1 MTSNH
6 NLNPNQKPNQIEEL
20 ASGLERFSAELRK
33 HHALQPPLRA
43 PKLGSAELS
52 IPPAPSAYI
61 SDPMD
66 EFTNVCGELLDPL
79 SVIRVT
85 AHISA
90 AQPFGSIA
98 SAADQRFLQTETA
111 YLGGKPLS
119 TVDVSGCMSLVRL
132 GAGDQTVLLPSVHGT
147 RWIPEPGVYELE
159 LMKHAAPNVP
169 SDVLVLQ
176 QFGKASP
183 GPATTPWVLRRLG
196 LQESVELDLHRV
208 LASLKPGH
216 QAFLMAALSRP
227 DIEAALQA
235 STAPAGLYP
244 RTAGRSFVLRAGI
257 LAAMRVNAH
266 DLDRDEA
273 SLVRLAAV
281 LADLGKLDLPNKPPL
296 VESSSSSSSS
306 SLPRPD
312 EIEPGR
318 RTHPGTVQVLQ
329 ALLNRLETLEPED
342 ASRLRALWSG
352 ESERPFRLG
361 SRFGPLSQNP
371 VDPVVA
377 RLGCALGDA
386 LCRARDEDHRRL
398 SAPSSTPDD
407 QSDGR
412 CAGDDAE
419 ARSASGVKSVPAPAP
434 ARVLAPMAT
443 RLPVP
448 DSKGEGGT
456 TSVETPV
463 GERRPPPQRLA
474 IFPRTEME
482 HELMEAV
489 WDALDDPNDIF
500 LQEPDVVG
508 ESRGETGHEV
518 GDDARGGDSGDAHE
532 GARGAGDVF
541 FCADAATHT
550 EELLRR
556 EYSVGRMPPLS
567 LDWAAGMLDG
577 DGCIAIVKQPFRH
590 RKTIY
595 RLVVCIVQ
603 NCRQTLEH
611 FQKCLNLPGTIYE
624 VARKLQHNKQV
635 YTLNYSGPHAMRLV
649 QMLQG
654 HLVRKRLEAAVA
666 LSFCENGQIS
676 RRFGCHGVPAHI
688 HDIRVAH
695 YKKLRALK

>member
-6 NLNPNQKPNQIEEL
+6 NPNPNQKPNQIEEL
-20 ASGLERFSAELRK
+20 ANGLERFTAELRK
-33 HHALQPPLRA
+33 QHALQLPQGA
-43 PKLGSAELS
+43 PQPFSAELS
-52 IPPAPSAYI
+52 TPPAPSAYI

-98 SAADQRFLQTETA
+98 SEADQRFLETEMA
-111 YLGGKPLS
+111 YRGGTPPS
-119 TVDVSGCMSLVRL
+119 MVDLSGCMSLVRL

-176 QFGKASP
+176 QFGKAFP
-183 GPATTPWVLRRLG
+183 GPATTPWVLRHLG
-196 LQESVELDLHRV
+196 LQDAVELDLHRV
-208 LASLKPGH
+208 LASLKPVH

-227 DIEAALQA
+227 DIEAAQQA
-235 STAPAGLYP
+235 STAPAGRYP
-244 RTAGRSFVLRAGI
+244 QTAGHSFVLRAGI

-281 LADLGKLDLPNKPPL
+281 LADLGALDLPNKPLL
-296 VESSSSSSSS
+296 VESSSSASPS
-306 SLPRPD
+306 SLSRSDEMELRRRAHPD
-312 EIEPGR
+312 
-318 RTHPGTVQVLQ
+318 TVQVLR
-329 ALLNRLETLEPED
+329 ALLSRLETLEPED

-352 ESERPFRLG
+352 EGERPFRLG
-361 SRFGPLSQNP
+361 SRFGPLSPNP
-371 VDPVVA
+371 VDPDVA

-386 LCRARDEDHRRL
+386 LSRARDEDHRRL
-398 SAPSSTPDD
+398 SVLSSTPDG
-407 QSDGR
+407 QSDGLR
-412 CAGDDAE
+412 AHDDAE
-419 ARSASGVKSVPAPAP
+419 VARG
-434 ARVLAPMAT
+434 ARVVESVLAPA
-443 RLPVP
+443 LALVVPVP
-448 DSKGEGGT
+448 IRPPVPNSKGKSGVASNGD
-456 TSVETPV
+456 PAIAL
-463 GERRPPPQRLA
+463 RRAPQRLA
-474 IFPRTEME
+474 IFPRSEME
-482 HELMEAV
+482 YELMEAM
-489 WDALDDPNDIF
+489 WDALEDPSDICV
-500 LQEPDVVG
+500 E
-508 ESRGETGHEV
+508 EAEC
-518 GDDARGGDSGDAHE
+518 GGDTNRDSDDEPSGDVGGSTSGDAQD
-532 GARGAGDVF
+532 GSNGLGQALLFSDD
-541 FCADAATHT
+541 DATT
-550 EELLRR
+550 EELVRR
-556 EYSVGRMPPLS
+556 TYSVSRMPPPS

-577 DGCIAIVKQPFRH
+577 DGCIAIVKQPFRS
-590 RKTIY
+590 RRSIY

-649 QMLQG
+649 QRLQG
-654 HLVRKRLEAAVA
+654 YLVRKRLEAAVA
-666 LSFCENGQIS
+666 LSFCEDGQIS
-676 RRFGCHGVPAHI
+676 RRFGRHGVPPHI

>member
-1 MTSNH
+1 LQNNTMTSNH
-6 NLNPNQKPNQIEEL
+6 ESNPNQKPNPTEEDG
-20 ASGLERFSAELRK
+20 SGLERFTAETSK
-33 HHALQPPLRA
+33 HHVLQVPQGA
-43 PKLGSAELS
+43 PQPVSAELS
-52 IPPAPSAYI
+52 TPPAPTIYAL
-61 SDPMD
+61 DPMD
-66 EFTNVCGELLDPL
+66 EFNNVCGELLDPL

-98 SAADQRFLQTETA
+98 SEADKRFLQTETA
-111 YLGGKPLS
+111 CLGGKPPS
-119 TVDVSGCMSLVRL
+119 MVDLSGCMSLVRL
-132 GAGDQTVLLPSVHGT
+132 GAGDQAVLLPSVHGT

-183 GPATTPWVLRRLG
+183 GPATTPWVLRHLG
-196 LQESVELDLHRV
+196 LQEVVELDLHCV
-208 LASLKPGH
+208 LASLKPVH

-227 DIEAALQA
+227 DIEAALYA

-244 RTAGRSFVLRAGI
+244 QTAGRSFVMRSGI
-257 LAAMRVNAH
+257 LAAMCVNAH

-273 SLVRLAAV
+273 SLARLAAV
-281 LADLGKLDLPNKPPL
+281 LADLGALDLPNKPPV
-296 VESSSSSSSS
+296 VEPSSSSSPS

-312 EIEPGR
+312 EIEPR
-318 RTHPGTVQVLQ
+318 RRAHPGTVQVLQ
-329 ALLNRLETLEPED
+329 ALLSRLETLEPED

-352 ESERPFRLG
+352 EGERPFRLG
-361 SRFGPLSQNP
+361 SRFGPLSKNP
-371 VDPVVA
+371 VDPDVA

-386 LCRARDEDHRRL
+386 LSRARDEDHRRL
-398 SAPSSTPDD
+398 NAPCSKPDD
-407 QSDGR
+407 QGDGR
-412 CAGDDAE
+412 RTANYEG
-419 ARSASGVKSVPAPAP
+419 ARG
-434 ARVLAPMAT
+434 ARVAQAVSALAHVVAT
-443 RLPVP
+443 VESRLPGP
-448 DSKGEGGT
+448 GLNGT
-456 TSVETPV
+456 GHAASTGAP
-463 GERRPPPQRLA
+463 GIERRQAPQRRA
-474 IFPRTEME
+474 IFPRREMD
-482 HELMEAV
+482 HELMEAI
-489 WDALDDPNDIF
+489 WDALDDPNDICV
-500 LQEPDVVG
+500 EEEECD
-508 ESRGETGHEV
+508 
-518 GDDARGGDSGDAHE
+518 GDASDTTSGDAQ
-532 GARGAGDVF
+532 GDSNGTGQGLLF
-541 FCADAATHT
+541 TDLDTTT
-550 EELLRR
+550 EELVRR
-556 EYSVGRMPPLS
+556 KYSATRMPPLS

-676 RRFGCHGVPAHI
+676 RRFGCHGVPPHI

>member
-6 NLNPNQKPNQIEEL
+6 NSNSNQKPNQIEEF
-20 ASGLERFSAELRK
+20 ATGLEHFAAELHK
-33 HHALQPPLRA
+33 HHALQPPHGA
-43 PKLGSAELS
+43 PQPMSVELS

-98 SAADQRFLQTETA
+98 SEADQHFLQTEMA
-111 YLGGKPLS
+111 YRGGTPPS
-119 TVDVSGCMSLVRL
+119 TVDLSGCMSLVRL
-132 GAGDQTVLLPSVHGT
+132 GAGDQSVLLPSVHGT

-159 LMKHAAPNVP
+159 LMKHAVPNVP

-176 QFGKASP
+176 QFGKAFP
-183 GPATTPWVLRRLG
+183 GPATTPWVLRHLG
-196 LQESVELDLHRV
+196 LLDTVEQDLHRV
-208 LASLKPGH
+208 LASLKPVH

-227 DIEAALQA
+227 DIEAAQQA
-235 STAPAGLYP
+235 STAPAGRYP
-244 RTAGRSFVLRAGI
+244 QTAGRSFVLRAGI
-257 LAAMRVNAH
+257 LAAMRMNAH

-281 LADLGKLDLPNKPPL
+281 LADLGALDLPNKPPL
-296 VESSSSSSSS
+296 VEPSSSSSPSSPS
-306 SLPRPD
+306 RSDEMELRRRAHPD
-312 EIEPGR
+312 
-318 RTHPGTVQVLQ
+318 TVLVLR
-329 ALLNRLETLEPED
+329 ALLSRLETLEPED

-352 ESERPFRLG
+352 EGERPFRLG
-361 SRFGPLSQNP
+361 SRFGPLSRNP
-371 VDPVVA
+371 VDPDVA

-386 LCRARDEDHRRL
+386 LSRARDEDHRRL
-398 SAPSSTPDD
+398 SVPRSTQDD
-407 QSDGR
+407 QGDGR
-412 CAGDDAE
+412 YASDDAG
-419 ARSASGVKSVPAPAP
+419 ARSAWVVKSVPAPAHAVRP
-434 ARVLAPMAT
+434 VVT
-443 RLPVP
+443 RPPVP
-448 DSKGEGGT
+448 YSKGEGGS
-456 TSVETPV
+456 TSGGSPA
-463 GERRPPPQRLA
+463 GERHPAPQRRA
-474 IFPRTEME
+474 IFPRTVME

-489 WDALDDPNDIF
+489 CDALDDPNDIF
-500 LQEPDVVG
+500 LQEQDVIG
-508 ESRGETGHEV
+508 ESHAETDHEPS
-518 GDDARGGDSGDAHE
+518 DDAHGGDSGDAHE
-532 GARGAGDVF
+532 DASGAGEMLS
-541 FCADAATHT
+541 CSEAATDT
-550 EELLRR
+550 EELVRR
-556 EYSVGRMPPLS
+556 KYSVSRMPPSS

-635 YTLNYSGPHAMRLV
+635 YTLNYSGPNAMRLV

-676 RRFGCHGVPAHI
+676 RRFGCHGVPPHI
-688 HDIRVAH
+688 HNIRVAH

>member
-6 NLNPNQKPNQIEEL
+6 NANSNQNPSQIEEF
-20 ASGLERFSAELRK
+20 ANGLEHFAAELHKR
-33 HHALQPPLRA
+33 HALQPPHGA
-43 PKLGSAELS
+43 PQPMSVELS
-52 IPPAPSAYI
+52 TPPAPSAYI

-98 SAADQRFLQTETA
+98 SEADQRFLQTETA
-111 YLGGKPLS
+111 YLGGTPPS
-119 TVDVSGCMSLVRL
+119 TVDDSGCVSLARL

-147 RWIPEPGVYELE
+147 RWVPEPGVYELE

-176 QFGKASP
+176 QFGKAFP
-183 GPATTPWVLRRLG
+183 GPATTPWVLRHLG
-196 LQESVELDLHRV
+196 LQEAVEWDLHRV
-208 LASLKPGH
+208 LASLKPVH

-227 DIEAALQA
+227 DIEAALYA
-235 STAPAGLYP
+235 STAPAGRYP
-244 RTAGRSFVLRAGI
+244 QTAGRSFVLRVGI

-281 LADLGKLDLPNKPPL
+281 LADLGALDLPNKPPS
-296 VESSSSSSSS
+296 VEPSPDSSPS

-312 EIEPGR
+312 EIEPR
-318 RTHPGTVQVLQ
+318 RRAHLGTVQVLH
-329 ALLNRLETLEPED
+329 ALLSRLENLEPED

-352 ESERPFRLG
+352 EGERPFRLG
-361 SRFGPLSQNP
+361 SRFGPLAKNP
-371 VDPVVA
+371 VDPDVA

-386 LCRARDEDHRRL
+386 LSRARDEDHRRL
-398 SAPSSTPDD
+398 SVPHSTPDSQD
-407 QSDGR
+407 DGR
-412 CAGDDAE
+412 CASDDAG
-419 ARSASGVKSVPAPAP
+419 ARSAWAVKSVLAPAHAVTP
-434 ARVLAPMAT
+434 VPT
-443 RLPVP
+443 RPPVP
-448 DSKGEGGT
+448 DSKGEGDS
-456 TSVETPV
+456 TSDGSPS
-463 GERRPPPQRLA
+463 GESHPAPLRRA
-474 IFPRTEME
+474 IFPRAEME
-482 HELMEAV
+482 HELMEAI

-500 LQEPDVVG
+500 LQEQDVIG
-508 ESRGETGHEV
+508 ESHAETDREHS
-518 GDDARGGDSGDAHE
+518 DDARGGDSGDAHE
-532 GARGAGDVF
+532 DPGGAGEMLSCTDG
-541 FCADAATHT
+541 ATDT
-550 EELLRR
+550 EELVRR
-556 EYSVGRMPPLS
+556 KYSASRMPPLS

-624 VARKLQHNKQV
+624 VSRKLQHNKQV
-635 YTLNYSGPHAMRLV
+635 YTLNYSGPNAMRLV

-676 RRFGCHGVPAHI
+676 RRFGCHGVPPHI
-688 HDIRVAH
+688 HNIRVAH